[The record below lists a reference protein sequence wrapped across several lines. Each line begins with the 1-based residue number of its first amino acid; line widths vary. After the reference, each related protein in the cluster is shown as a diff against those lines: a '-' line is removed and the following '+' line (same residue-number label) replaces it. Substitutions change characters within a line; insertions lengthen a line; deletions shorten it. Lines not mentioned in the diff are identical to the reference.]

1 MMHVKSYKDSF
12 VCSVINITL
21 NVEEDGSGGISKV

>member
-21 NVEEDGSGGISKV
+21 SVEEDERSGISKV

>member
-12 VCSVINITL
+12 VGSVINITL
-21 NVEEDGSGGISKV
+21 SVEEDGSSGISKV